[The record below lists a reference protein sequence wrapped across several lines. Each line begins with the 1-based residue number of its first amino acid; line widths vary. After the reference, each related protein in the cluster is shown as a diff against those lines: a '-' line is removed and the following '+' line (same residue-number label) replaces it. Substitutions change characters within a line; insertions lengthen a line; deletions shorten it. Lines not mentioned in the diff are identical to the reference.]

1 MPSGSPD
8 LDQIFPSHADP
19 AAVDRARTRR
29 LAARLF
35 HVVRSTLALQP
46 RREDVYI
53 ALDAVAWTT
62 ARILAGT
69 EDRDALDFFALALT
83 QNLADLDTPNA
94 LHALPGPRRGAGGA
108 YQTIGVA
115 RRRSRRQ

>member
-19 AAVDRARTRR
+19 EAVDRAHIRR

-35 HVVRSTLALQP
+35 HVVRPTLAHEP
-46 RREDVYI
+46 RRENVYI
-53 ALDAVAWTT
+53 ALEAVAWTA

-83 QNLADLDTPNA
+83 QDLADLDTPNA

-115 RRRSRRQ
+115 RRQIRRQ